1 MASETQELPRETWTS
16 YFDEFSKHLGTLE
29 ATVEVAGSD
38 LGDQISAERLV
49 LTGITFD
56 YKDDVLV
63 IGLDAPGGDP
73 EEYEHMVEHPQRIF
87 IATGEGAE
95 LTVDVEDADGHRT
108 LVTLDRP
115 PALPAPG

>member
-1 MASETQELPRETWTS
+1 MGSTTQELAHDRWRP
-16 YFDEFSKHLGTLE
+16 YFDELSRNLGTVE
-29 ATVEVAGSD
+29 ATVEVAGQD
-38 LGDQISAERLV
+38 IGDQIAAERL
-49 LTGITFD
+49 LLRGIT
-56 YKDDVLV
+56 YDDRDDIDV
-63 IGLDAPGGDP
+63 IALEALGEAGTL
-73 EEYEHMVEHPQRIF
+73 EHMVEHPQRIF